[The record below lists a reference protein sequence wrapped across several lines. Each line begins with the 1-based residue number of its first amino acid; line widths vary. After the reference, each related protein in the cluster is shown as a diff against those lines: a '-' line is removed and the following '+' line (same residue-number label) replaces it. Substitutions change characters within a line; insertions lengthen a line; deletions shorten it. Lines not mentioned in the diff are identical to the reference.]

1 MEVPLPEFQNV
12 LYQPRGRLAYI
23 TLNRPERRNAIDPQ
37 TSSELLQAF
46 TAFKE
51 DDELW
56 AAIVTGAGD
65 QAFSAGA
72 DLVAMAES
80 FAGGRQTEIMNV
92 PFAGIT
98 RGFECWKPI
107 IAAINGYC
115 LAGGLEL
122 ALSCDI
128 RIAAEHATFGLPEP
142 KRAIIPAAGGT
153 QRLPRVVPRAFA
165 MELLLTGE
173 RFDAQAALR
182 FGLVSRVVPADQLM
196 ATAEEIAGKIL
207 ECGPLAVRSVKRAA
221 LQGLSMTLEEGLKL
235 ESQLAGAVF
244 RSEDAREGPTAFA
257 QKRKPEYTG
266 R

>member
-1 MEVPLPEFQNV
+1 LPEYKNV
-12 LYQPRGRLAYI
+12 LFETNGHRAYI
-23 TLNRPERRNAIDPQ
+23 TLNRPERRNAIDPL
-37 TSSELLQAF
+37 TSYELYRAF
-46 TAFKE
+46 TAFK
-51 DDELW
+51 DDGDLW
-56 AAIVTGAGD
+56 VAIVTGAGG

-72 DLVAMAES
+72 DLVAMAEA
-80 FAGGRQTEIMNV
+80 FRGGGEPAPENV

-142 KRAIIPAAGGT
+142 KRAIIPGAGGT
-153 QRLPRVVPRAFA
+153 QRLPRAVPLAFA

-173 RFDAQAALR
+173 RFDAQTALR
-182 FGLVSRVVPADQLM
+182 FGLVSRVVPADDLK
-196 ATAEEIAGKIL
+196 AAADEVAAKIL
-207 ECGPLAVRSVKRAA
+207 ECGPLAVRAIKQAA
-221 LQGLSMTLEEGLKL
+221 LRGLDLTLEEGLKL
-235 ESQLAGAVF
+235 ESSLVGQVF
-244 RSEDAREGPTAFA
+244 RTEDAREGPTAFA
-257 QKRKPEYTG
+257 RKRQPVYKG